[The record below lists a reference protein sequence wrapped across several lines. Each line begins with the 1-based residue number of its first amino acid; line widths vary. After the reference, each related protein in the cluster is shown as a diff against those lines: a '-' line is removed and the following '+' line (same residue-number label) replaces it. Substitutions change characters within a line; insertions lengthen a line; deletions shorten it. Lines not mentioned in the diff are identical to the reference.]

1 MCKCQKMKATKQKKA
16 LHKKAYLK
24 AMNPKVAP
32 TPTKEPYHG
41 GKKKVSF
48 IASSSKKMNGF
59 KNNKFKYYKGATSV
73 M

>member
-1 MCKCQKMKATKQKKA
+1 MKNPKMKQKKA

-32 TPTKEPYHG
+32 TPTKETYHG

-59 KNNKFKYYKGATSV
+59 KNNKFKYYKGASTV
-73 M
+73 K